1 VPKPYSAITLDQ
13 YRADTY
19 ALNSERRALNSE
31 RRALLRAALTVIK
44 VDPYDALD
52 VFPVHL
58 DRSEGWDQYVLSFPE
73 RRGELVFEVDE
84 VERVI
89 VLRSVAWR

>member
-19 ALNSERRALNSE
+19 ALNSE